1 MGVEDSMVQAV
12 IAAIGPVGVCVL
24 AGVWM
29 ITRRRENGS
38 QAVTR
43 SQVLETLSKLD
54 ASVGYISD
62 DISAVK
68 TDIRE
73 VRQAVMQHLQDHSS

>member
-1 MGVEDSMVQAV
+1 MQAV
-12 IAAIGPVGVCVL
+12 IAAIGPVGVCIL
-24 AGVWM
+24 AAVWM
-29 ITRRRENGS
+29 LTRRRENGN

-54 ASVGYISD
+54 TSVGHISD
-62 DISAVK
+62 DISDVK

-73 VRQAVMQHLQDHSS
+73 VRQAVTQHLQDHSS

>member
-1 MGVEDSMVQAV
+1 MVQAV

-62 DISAVK
+62 DISEVK

>member
-1 MGVEDSMVQAV
+1 MGVEDGIVQAV

>member
-1 MGVEDSMVQAV
+1 MGVEDGVVQAV

-62 DISAVK
+62 DISTVK

-73 VRQAVMQHLQDHSS
+73 VRQAVMQHLENHAS

>member
-1 MGVEDSMVQAV
+1 MGVEDGVVQAV

-29 ITRRRENGS
+29 ITRRRENGN

>member
-1 MGVEDSMVQAV
+1 MVQAV

-73 VRQAVMQHLQDHSS
+73 VRQALLQHLQDHS

>member
-1 MGVEDSMVQAV
+1 MGVEDSVVQAV

-62 DISAVK
+62 DISEVK

>member
-1 MGVEDSMVQAV
+1 VGVEDSVVQAA
-12 IAAIGPVGVCVL
+12 IAAIGPVGVCIL
-24 AGVWM
+24 AAVWM
-29 ITRRRENGS
+29 LTRRRENGS

-54 ASVGYISD
+54 TSVGYIRD

>member
-1 MGVEDSMVQAV
+1 MQAV
-12 IAAIGPVGVCVL
+12 IAAIGPVGICIL
-24 AGVWM
+24 AAVWM
-29 ITRRRENGS
+29 LTRRRENGN

-54 ASVGYISD
+54 TSVGHISD
-62 DISAVK
+62 DISDVK

-73 VRQAVMQHLQDHSS
+73 VRQAVTQHLQDHSS